1 MSNLV
6 PNTPFISLRNIVLIT
21 ISDSSKRVYMDTYN
35 KWLKW
40 AVSSDVDPMAINA
53 LTVDRFLK
61 LQHVT
66 ITTRRLMLASLRK
79 MMQIAFVF
87 EPSNELLRQNYESL
101 KLLKVSSAGIGGKER
116 SKRALNHDEINAV
129 LGVWKDSSLQ
139 ARRNYTLLALLFA
152 SGLRRSEVVVLRWD
166 DLDLERGVLYVR
178 HGKGDKSEEIAIFGE
193 FALNALREW
202 RIIIGSE
209 RQFVFCPL
217 SMKDNGNEID
227 EDRAMDAA
235 NVYRIIKQT
244 SQRCGVKFS
253 PHDTRRSL
261 ATELLH
267 LGLSIAEVQQQL
279 RHSKPS
285 TTLLYAKAG
294 AAQVRRQTVK
304 KLGYGDE

>member
-1 MSNLV
+1 MSNPV
-6 PNTPFISLRNIVLIT
+6 PFVGKNVIDSRPLPLIVAEKWSFPLTYVIENEIYWYSIT
-21 ISDSSKRVYMDTYN
+21 DWVAGLTDTRY
-35 KWLKW
+35 
-40 AVSSDVDPMAINA
+40 PG
-53 LTVDRFLK
+53 DRWGE
-61 LQHVT
+61 
-66 ITTRRLMLASLRK
+66 LRK

-129 LGVWKDSSLQ
+129 LGVWKDDSLQ

-202 RIIIGSE
+202 RDTIGSE

-235 NVYRIIKQT
+235 DANRRYTRNE
-244 SQRCGVKFS
+244 REFS
-253 PHDTRRSL
+253 RV
-261 ATELLH
+261 A
-267 LGLSIAEVQQQL
+267 GLQWVNWHQQ
-279 RHSKPS
+279 
-285 TTLLYAKAG
+285 
-294 AAQVRRQTVK
+294 
-304 KLGYGDE
+304 